1 MDRNEGTWEQESV
14 TDLTLDDDDDNDDI
28 MSGIGDRLIWCDALL
43 DKIESS
49 DTLGQDR
56 RILLDATHGVL
67 HPIDMIMY
75 QGTLMWTELV
85 FQGIGVQEGD
95 QQAWPR
101 VYTNTAII
109 AKPGGI
115 HVVGENCVFPHTIGN
130 WRTD

>member
-75 QGTLMWTELV
+75 QGTLMWTDLV
-85 FQGIGVQEGD
+85 FHGIGVQEGD

-101 VYTNTAII
+101 VYTTIAII
-109 AKPGGI
+109 AQPGGI
-115 HVVGENCVFPHTIGN
+115 HVVGENGVFPHTIGN